1 MTPLPT
7 PRVLLVEDDV
17 VLAMR
22 MMGLLEDMGS
32 APVGPVSSV
41 VTALPIALHEQLDAA
56 LLDVRLVD
64 HSVEPVADV
73 LERRGVPFS
82 FVTAYARDQLPPRL
96 RRRPYI
102 EKPFTDRQLRAIA
115 AFLLNPV

>member
-73 LERRGVPFS
+73 LERRGGPFS
-82 FVTAYARDQLPPRL
+82 FVNARPRGPVPPPPRGG
-96 RRRPYI
+96 PY
-102 EKPFTDRQLRAIA
+102 
-115 AFLLNPV
+115 NV